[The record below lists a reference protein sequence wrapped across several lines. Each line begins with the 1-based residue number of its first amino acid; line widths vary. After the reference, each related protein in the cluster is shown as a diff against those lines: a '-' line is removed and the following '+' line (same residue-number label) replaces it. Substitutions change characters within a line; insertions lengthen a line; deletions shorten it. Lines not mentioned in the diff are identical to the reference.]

1 MEKQHESYKTQP
13 QDKYEYWYEM
23 PHHPPEARC
32 CICFMPH
39 PRPVEDGMLYRYQE
53 SMLWT
58 RNC

>member
-1 MEKQHESYKTQP
+1 MKVIKPSLKINMNIGRY
-13 QDKYEYWYEM
+13 YEM

-32 CICFMPH
+32 RICFMPH
-39 PRPVEDGMLYRYQE
+39 PRSVEDGMLYRYQE